1 MHKKKPLTRKSPPDA
16 WAADFEE
23 LVVETLAAGAKDG
36 GNAKR
41 LAEGV
46 AELRGIAIDPE
57 TVQTNIVIFD
67 VAATGKT
74 TAQISQG
81 LREHG
86 VLANG
91 INAREM
97 RMVTHYDVNRDGI
110 EATID
115 GLRALL

>member
-1 MHKKKPLTRKSPPDA
+1 
-16 WAADFEE
+16 
-23 LVVETLAAGAKDG
+23 VLAAAGMIALEESPNVLPEDHA
-36 GNAKR
+36 NAKR
-41 LAEGV
+41 LATGI
-46 AELRGIAIDPE
+46 AELRGIQIDPE

-81 LREHG
+81 LKENG

-97 RMVTHYDVNRDGI
+97 RMLTHYDVSCADI
-110 EATID
+110 EKTVETMRTVL
-115 GLRALL
+115 GE